1 MCGEGENGCV
11 ERGRMNV
18 WRRGEWVC
26 GEGENGC
33 VEKGRIGVW
42 RRGEWMCGDGERMDS
57 RCVGVKN
64 NVCM

>member
-1 MCGEGENGCV
+1 MALEEECAQFV
-11 ERGRMNV
+11 EKCMGV
-18 WRRGEWVC
+18 WRMD
-26 GEGENGC
+26 
-33 VEKGRIGVW
+33 VW